1 MTHYQYRIRER
12 VRYNG
17 QKDYVVEWRD
27 DWFGTGIFW
36 LSSWLVDRTR
46 DYSERRFR
54 YFRFAEFNTIEEARA
69 HIEKRKAMDEKRAKG
84 KIATERTVK

>member
-36 LSSWLVDRTR
+36 LSSWLVDRIR
-46 DYSERRFR
+46 DYSESRFV
-54 YFRFAEFNTIEEARA
+54 YFRPAEFNTIEEARA
-69 HIEKRKAMDEKRAKG
+69 HIEKRKAMDEKWEKE
-84 KIATERTVK
+84 KIATQRTVE

>member
-36 LSSWLVDRTR
+36 LSSWFVDRIR
-46 DYSERRFR
+46 YSERRSVS
-54 YFRFAEFNTIEEARA
+54 FRFAEFNTIEEARA
-69 HIEKRKAMDEKRAKG
+69 HIEKRKAMNEQRAKEE
-84 KIATERTVK
+84 IAIERIVE

>member
-17 QKDYVVEWRD
+17 QKDYVVEYRY

-36 LSSWLVDRTR
+36 LSSWLVDRIP
-46 DYSERRFR
+46 DDSDLRFVYLR
-54 YFRFAEFNTIEEARA
+54 PAEFCTIEEARA
-69 HIEKRKAMDEKRAKG
+69 HIEKRKAMHEKCAAEE
-84 KIATERTVK
+84 IVIERIVE